1 MRQYSDEV
9 TPQQEAVVKSCALLS
24 ADAFVFCVLGL
35 PFLFVLVLVLSGVV
49 GSKIRQRLSSH
60 RVESDRSHPNDSSAE
75 SLVLRTTCFLQPER
89 MGAADE
95 AGDGSVPCLPW
106 DFCQW
111 PQWSMAQPTHL

>member
-24 ADAFVFCVLGL
+24 ADTFVFCVVGL
-35 PFLFVLVLVLSGVV
+35 PFLFVLMLVLSGVV

-75 SLVLRTTCFLQPER
+75 SLVLRMTCFLQPER